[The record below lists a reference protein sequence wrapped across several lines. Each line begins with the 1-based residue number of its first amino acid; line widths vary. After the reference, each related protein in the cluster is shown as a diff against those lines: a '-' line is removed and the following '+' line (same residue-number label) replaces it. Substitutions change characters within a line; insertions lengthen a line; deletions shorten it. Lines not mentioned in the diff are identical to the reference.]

1 MIPITPDIIGPGIE
15 EEYADALRAIGD
27 IRAALG
33 PRPMTNSRPD
43 GRLLLNLLWVEQEIK
58 ARRLPI
64 PVDKSFVGTVFY
76 LIASGE
82 LDELPGLNGDVHGPI
97 CRLSLVL
104 DGTGLMKARHL
115 PVLIAMIDDLLADAR
130 RCPSTLSDAA
140 RATLADLD
148 ACRADLQR
156 GGEWPKRRRPQDC
169 PRATPDLRAC
179 IDNLG
184 NRLFMVNAPLFDGWR
199 PNPAKKPSLPA
210 PVPGLP
216 PKAQPLPRELED
228 KLP

>member
-1 MIPITPDIIGPGIE
+1 MIPITPDILGDGIE
-15 EEYADALRAIGD
+15 EEYADALQAIGD

-33 PRPMTNSRPD
+33 PRPMTNTRPD
-43 GRLLLNLLWVEQEIK
+43 GRLLLNLVWIEQEIV

-64 PVDKSFVGTVFY
+64 PVDKSFVGNVFY

-82 LDELPGLNGDVHGPI
+82 LEGLPGLSGDVHGPL

-104 DGTGLMKARHL
+104 DGTGLMKPRHL
-115 PVLIAMIDDLLADAR
+115 PVLVALMDDLLVDAR
-130 RCPSTLSDAA
+130 RCPALSEAG
-140 RATLADLD
+140 RATLADLQ
-148 ACRADLQR
+148 ACREELQR
-156 GGEWPKRRRPQDC
+156 GGEWPTPRRPQDY
-169 PRATPDLRAC
+169 PRATPDMRAC

-184 NRLFMVNAPLFDGWR
+184 NRLFMINASLFEGWR
-199 PNPAKKPSLPA
+199 PYPAKKPPLPA

-216 PKAQPLPRELED
+216 AKAPSLPAELEG